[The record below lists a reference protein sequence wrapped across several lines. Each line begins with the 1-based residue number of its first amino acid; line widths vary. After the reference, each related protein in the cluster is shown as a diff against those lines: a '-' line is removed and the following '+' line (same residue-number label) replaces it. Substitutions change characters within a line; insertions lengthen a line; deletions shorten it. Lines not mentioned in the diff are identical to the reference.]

1 MNKIESNSKHY
12 RELRERQ
19 RLTREKASALM
30 EGMSASR
37 IEKIEN
43 GQEPTPYDIVQ
54 MANAYKSPDLCNYYC
69 THGCKIGEISVP
81 EIEVSQ
87 LPNIILQTIE
97 SLNEINPLVNRLI
110 SIAKDGTVSDDE
122 IEDFALISTKLEEL
136 SLASDALNL
145 WVEQTI
151 IDNKINSKLY
161 KEAKAKIKNGGLV

>member
-1 MNKIESNSKHY
+1 MDKNEINSKHY
-12 RELRERQ
+12 RDLREKAK
-19 RLTREKASALM
+19 LTREKASFLM

-54 MANAYKSPDLCNYYC
+54 MASAYKSPDLCNYYC
-69 THGCKIGEISVP
+69 THGCKIGETSVP

-87 LPNIILQTIE
+87 LPNIVLQTIE
-97 SLNEINPLVNRLI
+97 SLNEINPLIQRMI
-110 SIAKDGTVSDDE
+110 SIAKDGQVSEDE
-122 IEDFALISTKLEEL
+122 IEDFALISTKLEEI

-151 IDNKINSKLY
+151 IDNQINA
-161 KEAKAKIKNGGLV
+161 EAYRKAKDKLKGGKL